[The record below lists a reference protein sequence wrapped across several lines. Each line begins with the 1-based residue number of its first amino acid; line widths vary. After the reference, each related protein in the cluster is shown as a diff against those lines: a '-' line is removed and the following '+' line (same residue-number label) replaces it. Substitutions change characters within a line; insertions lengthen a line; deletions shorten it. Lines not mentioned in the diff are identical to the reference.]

1 MKTNH
6 SFKLSTYEKRS
17 ILKMIVFL
25 NDGDLGKRKM
35 IVLEDHRFF
44 KKDHFLNEERFCLQ
58 TTVF

>member
-6 SFKLSTYEKRS
+6 SFKLSKYEKRS

-35 IVLEDHRFF
+35 IVLEDHRFLKRIIF
-44 KKDHFLNEERFCLQ
+44 
-58 TTVF
+58 

>member
-35 IVLEDHRFF
+35 IVLEDHRFLKRIIF
-44 KKDHFLNEERFCLQ
+44 
-58 TTVF
+58 